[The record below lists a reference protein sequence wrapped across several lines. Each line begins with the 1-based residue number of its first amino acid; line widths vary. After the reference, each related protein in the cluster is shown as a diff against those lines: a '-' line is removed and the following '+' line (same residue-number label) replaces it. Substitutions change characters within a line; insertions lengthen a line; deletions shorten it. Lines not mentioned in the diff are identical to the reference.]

1 MVLNISEEIKIRP
14 RKVYIGFVAK
24 TNFTDVEIQNSK
36 LKIFL
41 NLKTG
46 KLDDPKKLARDVS
59 KIGHWG
65 NGDYEI
71 SFGDDSNLEYILSL
85 VKQAFL
91 RNK

>member
-1 MVLNISEEIKIRP
+1 MVFNISGEIKIRP

-24 TNFTDVEIQNSK
+24 TNFTDVEVQSAR

-41 NLKTG
+41 NVKIG

-59 KIGHWG
+59 KKGHWG

-71 SFGDDSNLEYILSL
+71 SFGDDLNLEYILSL
-85 VKQAFL
+85 VKQAYL